1 MLKEAGIKQDQPYRT
16 DEAGACLVERP
27 DWRAGVSVRKANI
40 EHRGVADFAE
50 E

>member
-1 MLKEAGIKQDQPYRT
+1 MKQEQPYRT
-16 DEAGACLVERP
+16 DEARTCLVKRP

-40 EHRGVADFAE
+40 EHRGVADFTE